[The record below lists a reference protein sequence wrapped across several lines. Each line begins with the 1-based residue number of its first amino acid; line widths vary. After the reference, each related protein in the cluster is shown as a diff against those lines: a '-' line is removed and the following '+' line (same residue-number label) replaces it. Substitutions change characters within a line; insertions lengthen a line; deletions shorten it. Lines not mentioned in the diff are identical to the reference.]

1 MRRGLGVL
9 GGVTAWLGWLTVCP
23 SLGFPSLATAAMLNL
38 VVVPRQDPGFWLGW
52 ALLVVGLVVVALVYP
67 PAINRSRLRPGIVS
81 GVIYG
86 VIWWIIAGAVIM
98 PLLGL
103 AGTPAAAGAAVDPM
117 RGSFMMLDLGIGAPI
132 AALIA
137 WLMFGVVLGASAVPQ
152 PSGPADPPDPATH
165 RRSVIAIRGALVIGV
180 IVVVVAAAGRL
191 VLGLAQPS
199 AFGIQTLAS
208 ASVQSLPAGTDFFS
222 VIELTQPPGATLGPH
237 VHTYSGV
244 AFGLN
249 GVATIDFSS
258 GKTTR
263 VGPGQAGFIVAGQT
277 HAHRNTDSQVPSA
290 LLALLIVVLAL
301 GAGILAFQKRLSG
314 LIPAA
319 LVLLIAAGTLG
330 ILNPWSNDWLFISV
344 RSTTGRAAEM
354 PLATSARV
362 FESPSIGPFA
372 PGPYTETL
380 AEISVGPRLAPIPIP
395 STGTTV
401 LVVVDG
407 EVELHAADG
416 SSIDLGSHGATVLQ
430 PGSDDTLGATGS
442 QTAHV
447 LELAITAA
455 APGS

>member
-1 MRRGLGVL
+1 MRMGLGVL
-9 GGVTAWLGWLTVCP
+9 AGVTAWFGWLTVCP
-23 SLGFPSLATAAMLNL
+23 ALGFPSLATAAMLNL

-52 ALLVVGLVVVALVYP
+52 ALLVVGLVLVALVYS
-67 PAINRSRLRPGIVS
+67 PAVGRSRLRPGIAS
-81 GVIYG
+81 GAAYG

-98 PLLGL
+98 PILGL
-103 AGTPAAAGAAVDPM
+103 AGTPAAAGAAVDSM

-132 AALIA
+132 AALVA
-137 WLMFGVVLGASAVPQ
+137 WLLFGVALGASAVPQ
-152 PSGPADPPDPATH
+152 PADSAEPAT
-165 RRSVIAIRGALVIGV
+165 RPRSLAALRVAFAIAGV
-180 IVVVVAAAGRL
+180 VLVVATAGRL
-191 VLGLAQPS
+191 FLGPGQPS
-199 AFGIQTLAS
+199 ANGSQTLVT
-208 ASVQSLPAGTDFFS
+208 ASVQSLPQGTAFFS

-258 GKTTR
+258 GKTTK
-263 VGPGQAGFIVAGQT
+263 VAVGQAGFIVAGQT
-277 HAHRNTDSQVPSA
+277 HAHRNTDNQLPTA
-290 LLALLIVVLAL
+290 ILALLIVAAALAAGVLAFRT
-301 GAGILAFQKRLSG
+301 GLSG
-314 LIPAA
+314 FIPAA
-319 LVLLIAAGTLG
+319 LVVLITAGTLG

-344 RSTTGRAAEM
+344 RSTTGRAAELPM
-354 PLATSARV
+354 ATSARL

-380 AEISVGPRLAPIPIP
+380 NEITVGPRLAPTPIE

-407 EVELHAADG
+407 QVELQAADG
-416 SSIDLGSHGATVLQ
+416 SSIDLASRAATVLQ
-430 PGSDDTLGATGS
+430 PGSNEMLGATGS

-447 LELAITAA
+447 LELAITPA